1 MTPIGTRTAA
11 ALAAITLSGCAATT
25 SPSASPTSSAPA
37 GTAAPTAA
45 VPAETPSGPFNSVP
59 TGPPPG
65 LTKPVKPPK
74 TPTDVVQ
81 SPGWTEGYIM
91 RGGTGPCYGLLDMD
105 GFPYAMYSDTGTALQ
120 KGDHV
125 RVRVVPATLRI
136 YCGEGTPVRMEAVE
150 HVS

>member
-1 MTPIGTRTAA
+1 MGTRTAA
-11 ALAAITLSGCAATT
+11 ALTAITLSGCAAATP
-25 SPSASPTSSAPA
+25 PSAALPSTTPA
-37 GTAAPTAA
+37 RPSTT
-45 VPAETPSGPFNSVP
+45 PALPSTTPALPFNSVP

-74 TPTDVVQ
+74 TPTDVIQ
-81 SPGWTEGYIM
+81 SPGWTEGYVL
-91 RGGTGPCYGLLDMD
+91 RGGSGPCYGLLDMD
-105 GFPYAMYSDTGTALQ
+105 GFPYAMYSDTGTALK